1 MIEINIPLV
10 VGAILSGI
18 AALLHIA
25 IILGG
30 AEWYRFFGAGERMA
44 EAAESGR
51 LYPAVITLGITLVL
65 ATWALYALS
74 GAGVLPP
81 LPWLKFGLIVISA
94 VYLLRG
100 LAIVPFLTL
109 ARDQSTPFLIWSSLI
124 SLIYGGVHVLGLT
137 QVWSRLPG

>member
-1 MIEINIPLV
+1 MTQINTALV

-18 AALLHIA
+18 AALLHVA

-30 AEWYRFFGAGERMA
+30 AKWYRFFGAGERMA
-44 EAAESGR
+44 VAAESGR
-51 LYPAVITLGITLVL
+51 LYPGFVTLGIALVL
-65 ATWALYALS
+65 TTWALYALS

-94 VYLLRG
+94 IYVLRG
-100 LAIVPFLTL
+100 LAIVPLLTL

-124 SLIYGGVHVLGLT
+124 SLVYGGVHVLGLS
-137 QVWSRLPG
+137 QVWSRL